1 MQARWKMTRR
11 GVRGLVLA
19 VLCAILSLPIVA
31 SAEEIT
37 GEANPA
43 AYPEGLV
50 HEVVKGDTLWD
61 LSGKYLGSPWLW
73 PDLWERNRFITNPH
87 YIYPGISVAVYPP
100 PPREYEWEVRET
112 APGPG
117 EQTAAETKP
126 SEEGAQAPVAAPE
139 PAPERAVLQ
148 IAPEEFVRAGE
159 FAPDRPMGIGQ
170 IIGGAEDRDA
180 FSEQDTVYLS
190 LTKEIPVDQI
200 LGVYRVRGPV
210 RSATSRPVTGYVRYL
225 VGILQVTDR
234 QDGQVTAVV
243 KKSFADLGRE
253 DLISEEIPS
262 YSPVYP
268 KEGKGGNEAFVIT
281 GRYRKVALATFDF
294 VYLDQGSDAGVDVGD
309 VYRIYVQRGD
319 PTWYGDTKVPA
330 VRVPVGK
337 AVVVRVLPGSATA
350 YVTQS
355 TNDIPEGAIAQ
366 PASSKSR

>member
-1 MQARWKMTRR
+1 MTRR
-11 GVRGLVLA
+11 RVSLSVLA
-19 VLCAILSLPIVA
+19 VLCTILFLPVAA
-31 SAEEIT
+31 SAQEIM

-61 LSGKYLGSPWLW
+61 LSEQYLGSPWLW

-87 YIYPGISVAVYPP
+87 YIYPGISVVVVPP
-100 PPREYEWEVRET
+100 PPREYEWEVREP
-112 APGPG
+112 APGPEG
-117 EQTAAETKP
+117 KTAAETKP
-126 SEEGAQAPVAAPE
+126 SVEGEQAPA
-139 PAPERAVLQ
+139 PAPEKAVLQ

-159 FAPDRPMGIGQ
+159 FVPERPVGIGR
-170 IIGGAEDRDA
+170 IIGGVEDRDA

-190 LTKEIPVDQI
+190 LTREIPEDQI

-210 RSATSRPVTGYVRYL
+210 RSATSRPVSGYVRYL
-225 VGILQVTDR
+225 VGILQVTGG
-234 QDGQVTAVV
+234 QDGQVTAIV

-253 DLISEEIPS
+253 DLVSEEIPS

-268 KEGKGGNEAFVIT
+268 KEGKSGAEAFVIT
-281 GRYRKVALATFDF
+281 GRYRKVALATYDF
-294 VYLDQGSDAGVDVGD
+294 IYLDQGSDAGVDVGD
-309 VYRIYVQRGD
+309 VYRIYVQRSD
-319 PTWYGDTKVPA
+319 PTWYGDTRVPA

-337 AVVVRVLPGSATA
+337 VVVVRVLPGSATA

-366 PASSKSR
+366 PSSAEAR

>member
-11 GVRGLVLA
+11 GVRSSVLA
-19 VLCAILSLPIVA
+19 VLCAILFLPLAA
-31 SAEEIT
+31 SAQEIT
-37 GEANPA
+37 GETNPA

-61 LSGKYLGSPWLW
+61 LSEKYLGSPWLW

-87 YIYPGISVAVYPP
+87 YIYPGISVVVYPP
-100 PPREYEWEVRET
+100 PPREYVWEVREP
-112 APGPG
+112 APAP
-117 EQTAAETKP
+117 EEKTVAAMKP
-126 SEEGAQAPVAAPE
+126 SGEGAQASAAAPE
-139 PAPERAVLQ
+139 PARENPVLQ

-159 FAPDRPMGIGQ
+159 FVPERPVGIGQ
-170 IIGGAEDRDA
+170 IIGGVEDRDA

-190 LTKEIPVDQI
+190 LTKDIPEDQI

-210 RSATSRPVTGYVRYL
+210 RSGSPRPVSGYVRYL
-225 VGILQVTDR
+225 VGILQVTAR

-268 KEGKGGNEAFVIT
+268 KEGGSGIEAFVIT
-281 GRYRKVALATFDF
+281 GRYPKVAQATYDF
-294 VYLDQGSDAGVDVGD
+294 LYLDQGSDAGVDVGD
-309 VYRIYVQRGD
+309 VYRIFVRRSD
-319 PTWYGDTKVPA
+319 PTWYGDTRVPG

-337 AVVVRVLPGSATA
+337 VVIVRVLPGSATA

-355 TNDIPEGAIAQ
+355 TSDIPEGAFAQ
-366 PASSKSR
+366 SASAESR